1 MGRSVEF
8 DVSEYTLVFRR
19 VLDRESRPGHASC
32 APDRQDRRDGGTR
45 HADDNTGA
53 GWHSIRPGPDV
64 LVRRQALP
72 DEPDE
77 AAIKGP
83 ECGIA
88 EVFIVPL
95 CSTLAL
101 DDLAYERFLRQSG
114 VLDDA
119 LDLLGAMTLAEADSV
134 ETIRKEIQSLVMA
147 AEVQYIVDGMSA

>member
-8 DVSEYTLVFRR
+8 GVSEYTLVFRR
-19 VLDRESRPGHASC
+19 VLGQKSQAGHVC
-32 APDRQDRRDGGTR
+32 HAPDRRDGGTH
-45 HADDNTGA
+45 HADDNDDA
-53 GWHSIRPGPDV
+53 GWCTVRPGPDV
-64 LVRRQALP
+64 PARRQTQRGKAIGDTP
-72 DEPDE
+72 G
-77 AAIKGP
+77 AAIEG
-83 ECGIA
+83 GIA

-101 DDLAYERFLRQSG
+101 DDLSYERFLRQSG

-119 LDLLGAMTLAEADSV
+119 LDLLCMVTLTETDAV